1 MIGMRHAQIKIYML
15 ENTKQ
20 MFFLL
25 KVAGRIHIFIW
36 CIIHFLSLTHTHA
49 YDSIRSLCLCNTC
62 YPYSTVIEE
71 RSKMLIYYS
80 EETENEVF

>member
-36 CIIHFLSLTHTHA
+36 CIIHLLSLSHTHTPMTPLEA
-49 YDSIRSLCLCNTC
+49 
-62 YPYSTVIEE
+62 
-71 RSKMLIYYS
+71 
-80 EETENEVF
+80 